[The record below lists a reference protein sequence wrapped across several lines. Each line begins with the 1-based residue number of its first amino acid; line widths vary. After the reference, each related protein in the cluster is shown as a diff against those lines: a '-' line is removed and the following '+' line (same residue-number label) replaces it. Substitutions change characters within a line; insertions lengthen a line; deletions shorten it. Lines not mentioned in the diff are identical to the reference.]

1 MNAKLTLLS
10 ASAAVLVSALPMLA
24 HHSFAAEY
32 DSKNKI
38 ELKGVVTKFEWTNPH
53 ALIYLDVKDGQGIV
67 KQWTIE
73 LMSPSQLKALGW
85 ARDIVK
91 PGDVISCTGGR
102 AKSGLPSMLSSSL
115 RLSDGRT
122 IKS

>member
-1 MNAKLTLLS
+1 MKSPFLLFTL
-10 ASAAVLVSALPMLA
+10 AIALICTPPLLNA
-24 HHSFAAEY
+24 HHSTALY
-32 DSKNKI
+32 DMANPI
-38 ELKGVVTKFEWTNPH
+38 TIKGVVKSFEWANPH
-53 ALIYLDVKDGQGIV
+53 ALIHLDVKDGQGIV

-102 AKSGLPSMLSSSL
+102 AKNGLPAMLSSSL
-115 RLSDGRT
+115 TLSDGRT